1 MQEHRYLQLQRR
13 ADCTPTCKCENQ
25 TSSEPSQL
33 FRSKVY
39 TKPLPDLT
47 SLFRLFFIPMF
58 TPSRPRFWHS
68 QLPTVSSLKP
78 TALLCKIIICC
89 VEMLLTSLSSRRP
102 ITQHPGG
109 PVDKVIKAAGKRLKA
124 TDDQILL
131 AWTKAKGAVVLTYVA
146 VHEHVLME
154 TYLFI

>member
-1 MQEHRYLQLQRR
+1 
-13 ADCTPTCKCENQ
+13 
-25 TSSEPSQL
+25 
-33 FRSKVY
+33 
-39 TKPLPDLT
+39 
-47 SLFRLFFIPMF
+47 
-58 TPSRPRFWHS
+58 
-68 QLPTVSSLKP
+68 
-78 TALLCKIIICC
+78 
-89 VEMLLTSLSSRRP
+89 MLLTSLSSRRP